1 MGKISIAL
9 NDLFLYER
17 NYLDGDLYIF
27 MSIFG
32 FNFYYFLVISSTL
45 LSVSEFIIIFFFIF
59 RLVFKELLFIFY
71 KK

>member
-9 NDLFLYER
+9 NDLYLYDR
-17 NYLDGDLYIF
+17 NYLDGDLYSF

-59 RLVFKELLFIFY
+59 RLVFKEL
-71 KK
+71 